1 MEKLTT
7 EELNIKLN
15 EVKAEFDEYK
25 NIIKQAYTEMT
36 NCADMYE
43 LITKELKKRGTNNE
57 N

>member
-43 LITKELKKRGTNNE
+43 LITKELKKRGVTNE
-57 N
+57 